1 MAILIALGIALA
13 AVAFVAAP
21 FFFGA
26 AQAAQAEMGDEQG
39 SSELQDMLAE
49 KETIYAAIQ
58 ELDFDF
64 KSGKLSAEDHQSL
77 RQRHEERAATLLQ
90 TIDGRQTAARKS
102 EAPRKTR
109 REKRRG

>member
-1 MAILIALGIALA
+1 
-13 AVAFVAAP
+13 
-21 FFFGA
+21 
-26 AQAAQAEMGDEQG
+26 
-39 SSELQDMLAE
+39 MLVE

-77 RQRHEERAATLLQ
+77 RQRHEERAAALLQ
-90 TIDGRQTAARKS
+90 TIDNLQAVASKS
-102 EAPRKTR
+102 VTPRKAR